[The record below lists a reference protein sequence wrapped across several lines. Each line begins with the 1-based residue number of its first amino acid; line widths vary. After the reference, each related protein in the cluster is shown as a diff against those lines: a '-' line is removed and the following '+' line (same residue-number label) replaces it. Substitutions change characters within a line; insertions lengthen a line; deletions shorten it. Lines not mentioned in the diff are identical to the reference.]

1 SMGNC
6 ERDFL
11 LKNKAPLALS
21 QRKLALDFSYPH
33 ESCLNASRAE
43 EKKVPLAFSRRKLAL
58 DFSYPHES
66 RLNASGAREGLRKIP
81 PALSRRKPALP
92 FEGVFLF
99 SKLSVQT
106 CG

>member
-1 SMGNC
+1 M
-6 ERDFL
+6 
-11 LKNKAPLALS
+11 KKKIPLALS

-33 ESCLNASRAE
+33 ESRLNASRAE